1 MAFWSRYDSL
11 TDLTDLTDI
20 IRCWSLLR
28 SFICWYSFGVFNV
41 FWTVGFHYPI
51 LIKQHWRSTAKAE
64 CCWKFCLNA
73 LSPAWASQK
82 TQHRGAHLGTN
93 STTGILSTS
102 VNPPWN
108 IESSGADLSWFVL
121 PKDLAS
127 WGLLTEQ
134 ASCHWGKEVWKPSS
148 QDCAVL
154 SVYTQ
159 LTWPRRSGYVW
170 MEQWQVA
177 EKWPQ
182 SHCEKTPAT

>member
-1 MAFWSRYDSL
+1 MRVAFWNRYDSL
-11 TDLTDLTDI
+11 TDVTDM

-41 FWTVGFHYPI
+41 FWTLGFHYPM

-64 CCWKFCLNA
+64 CCWKLCLNA

-102 VNPPWN
+102 VIPETLKVVAQICPPQRLGFLRPAY
-108 IESSGADLSWFVL
+108 GASFMPLGQGSMEAW
-121 PKDLAS
+121 
-127 WGLLTEQ
+127 
-134 ASCHWGKEVWKPSS
+134 PSS

-159 LTWPRRSGYVW
+159 LTLAKTVW

-182 SHCEKTPAT
+182 SHCVKTPAT